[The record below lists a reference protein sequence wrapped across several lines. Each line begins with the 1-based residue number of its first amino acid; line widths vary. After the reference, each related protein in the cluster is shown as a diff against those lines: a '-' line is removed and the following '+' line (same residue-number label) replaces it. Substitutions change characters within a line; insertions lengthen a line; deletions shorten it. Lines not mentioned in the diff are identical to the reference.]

1 MKIKVVLQSI
11 LSNIIFGNVIYSD
24 LEKRL
29 SALETAIQEKDDII
43 ESLINAPYGIFCAI
57 NWDGKRNSYTS
68 VINYDEMTL
77 LSTNLDGP
85 GLNLDS
91 GVFKAG
97 SNGTWSVSFSF
108 SSQIE
113 DQGGSNYIYLYK
125 NGRMLVDTGAGA
137 RYDAAINNFSTN
149 VGRTVYVK
157 LEEGDDPYLK
167 SSSRSVNDKITHIS
181 LCFEF
186 VSVQ

>member
-1 MKIKVVLQSI
+1 MKIKVFLLSI
-11 LSNIIFGNVIYSD
+11 LSNIIFGNLIYSD

-29 SALETAIQEKDDII
+29 SALETAIQEKDDMI

-108 SSQIE
+108 LSKIE

-125 NGRMLVDTGAGA
+125 NGRMLVDTGAGI

-149 VGRTVYVK
+149 IGRTVYVK
-157 LEEGDDPYLK
+157 LEEGDDLYLK
-167 SSSRSVNDKITHIS
+167 SSWVYDKITHIS

-186 VSVQ
+186 VSI